1 MSKFIIDSMLPK
13 YAQFQPFISSQISSQ
28 SISNSNST
36 VSQTPNSEGSPLTT
50 GSEGSPNSPPTSKMY
65 PFVSNHPTTHTSYST
80 MPGFSGLD
88 DKSCS
93 RYTESVMN
101 SYPPM
106 GVPGSASI
114 AQFYQQ
120 AAAVSAASAGVGVDS
135 LGSACSQLSSSV
147 GGGQSGLPDI
157 TRHPWLVTASQ
168 SALQKFASTDW
179 MSNPF
184 DRVVCGDFAG
194 PNGCPRRRGR
204 QTYTRFQTL
213 ELEKEFHFNHYLT
226 RRRRIEIAHAL
237 CLTERQIKIWFQNRR
252 MKLKKELRA
261 VKEINEQARRE
272 REEQDKMKNESLK
285 SAQQHHS
292 QKQGQQEHTIVGSQ
306 QTSNGAGAGG
316 GAGGGGG
323 AGSGGSTGNLGSH
336 LHHPSIVSQNDL
348 KLGLGGMGVGVGG
361 NLSMMGAQT

>member
-1 MSKFIIDSMLPK
+1 M
-13 YAQFQPFISSQISSQ
+13 
-28 SISNSNST
+28 
-36 VSQTPNSEGSPLTT
+36 EG
-50 GSEGSPNSPPTSKMY
+50 
-65 PFVSNHPTTHTSYST
+65 
-80 MPGFSGLD
+80 
-88 DKSCS
+88 
-93 RYTESVMN
+93 R
-101 SYPPM
+101 
-106 GVPGSASI
+106 
-114 AQFYQQ
+114 
-120 AAAVSAASAGVGVDS
+120 
-135 LGSACSQLSSSV
+135 
-147 GGGQSGLPDI
+147 
-157 TRHPWLVTASQ
+157 
-168 SALQKFASTDW
+168 
-179 MSNPF
+179 
-184 DRVVCGDFAG
+184 

-292 QKQGQQEHTIVGSQ
+292 QKQAQQDHTIVGSQ
-306 QTSNGAGAGG
+306 QSSNGPGTGG
-316 GAGGGGG
+316 GAGGAGS

-361 NLSMMGAQT
+361 NLSMMGGLDNKTNQDILKAVMQHNKRWD